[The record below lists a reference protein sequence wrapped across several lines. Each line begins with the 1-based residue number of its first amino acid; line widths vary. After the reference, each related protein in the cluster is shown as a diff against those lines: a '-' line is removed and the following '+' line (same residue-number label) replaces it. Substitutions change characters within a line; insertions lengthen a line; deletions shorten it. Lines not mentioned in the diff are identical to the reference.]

1 MIGCDCIA
9 ANVREPLAYLQVV
22 IRRSTC
28 PWIINSIT
36 FMQGVLLKRI
46 FIIEHG
52 VWRQIRSIVYWTW
65 VWDTLLMAFTIVNT
79 IQAGPRYPLLAP
91 TTPCL
96 LKGSLSEVSPPPCC
110 FSRLPQKICDMLRFV
125 ITLIFYRTQS
135 DHCLLSLV
143 PLPCF
148 YYWGLMMEP
157 WQLLDGAY

>member
-1 MIGCDCIA
+1 MSGCDCIA
-9 ANVREPLAYLQVV
+9 ANVIEPLAYLQVV

-36 FMQGVLLKRI
+36 FMQGVPKYWQNLLKRI

-52 VWRQIRSIVYWTW
+52 VWRQIRSIVYWTCI
-65 VWDTLLMAFTIVNT
+65 WDTLVMVFTIVNT

-110 FSRLPQKICDMLRFV
+110 FSRLPQKIYDMLRFV
-125 ITLIFYRTQS
+125 ISLSNTE
-135 DHCLLSLV
+135 LLRVWIDLRLV
-143 PLPCF
+143 HFSGRAPGWRLRSS
-148 YYWGLMMEP
+148 
-157 WQLLDGAY
+157 